1 VREQRGNPTESRPRG
16 GAGDGDGDRDRLARG
31 LGGVAF
37 ALVRLVAV
45 PGGVALL
52 FVHLI
57 GAVGVGLAVE
67 HGGAARV
74 TLIVLALGIA
84 AAPVVGVDLKKP
96 VVGGAVIVVVSGSA
110 VEGRLPFGD
119 AHHGADGVG
128 REASVSQVPGDG
140 TRALSRKIGLRGLD
154 SRASRAGE
162 DGRGKAGSICG
173 GHAGRADC
181 TTNAPRAGLG

>member
-1 VREQRGNPTESRPRG
+1 M
-16 GAGDGDGDRDRLARG
+16 
-31 LGGVAF
+31 GGVAF

-84 AAPVVGVDLKKP
+84 AAPVVT
-96 VVGGAVIVVVSGSA
+96 
-110 VEGRLPFGD
+110 
-119 AHHGADGVG
+119 VG
-128 REASVSQVPGDG
+128 RMRRE
-140 TRALSRKIGLRGLD
+140 RRRKN
-154 SRASRAGE
+154 E
-162 DGRGKAGSICG
+162 
-173 GHAGRADC
+173 
-181 TTNAPRAGLG
+181 